1 MLTQAM
7 PYFTSEAG
15 ANISESLN
23 ENWITEGAFCAK
35 AIDLFKEKT
44 GLKYVY
50 FAPNGTLAIYLAL
63 LALDLPK
70 GSKVLVPSFTFYGS
84 ITPIIFAGLIP
95 VFVDCDLATYQ
106 SSIKALEASIDTDVS
121 AIMAVDIY
129 GRSSPLRQIKALCEK
144 NNIKLIED
152 AAQAVGVYE
161 GASHAGTLAD
171 ISTFSLFADKS
182 FSSGEGGLIATNN
195 SKISDKIKLLRN
207 QGRPNS
213 GTFIH
218 PSLGMNFRVT
228 DLHGGLAFEQFSRW
242 DEIRKQRQD
251 TWVKWQHYLNKCDH
265 VKIQNIGN
273 LESSVPFRF
282 AFTSERKAEIEK
294 FLTMNDVMVRG
305 FFYPMHLQPQLQKF
319 KTTECPNTEYLAKYG
334 ICLPLHNGVST
345 EIIELVSEGINKIG

>member
-1 MLTQAM
+1 MLTQAK
-7 PYFTSEAG
+7 PNFTLEAK
-15 ANISESLN
+15 ANITKSLN

-50 FAPNGTLAIYLAL
+50 FTPNGTLAIYLAL

-70 GSKVLVPSFTFYGS
+70 GSKVLAPSFTFYGS
-84 ITPIIFAGLIP
+84 ITPIIFAGLVP
-95 VFVDCDLATYQ
+95 VFVDCDMSTYQ
-106 SSIKALEASIDTDVS
+106 AGIKDLEAAIDNDVS

-129 GRSSPLRQIKALCEK
+129 GRSSPLRQIKDLCDK

-161 GASHAGTLAD
+161 ASNHAGTFAD
-171 ISTFSLFADKS
+171 ITTFSLFADKS

-195 SKISDKIKLLRN
+195 SELGNKIKLLRN

-228 DLHGGLAFEQFSRW
+228 DLHGGLAFEQFNRW

-251 TWVKWQHYLNKCDH
+251 TWSQWHQRLNKCEH
-265 VKIQNIGN
+265 VKIQNIGD

-282 AFTSERKAEIEK
+282 AFTSEYKVEIEK

-319 KTTECPNTEYLAKYG
+319 KTIECPNTEYLAKYG
-334 ICLPLHNGVST
+334 ICLPLHNEVSA
-345 EIIELVSEGINKIG
+345 EIIEFISDGINKIG